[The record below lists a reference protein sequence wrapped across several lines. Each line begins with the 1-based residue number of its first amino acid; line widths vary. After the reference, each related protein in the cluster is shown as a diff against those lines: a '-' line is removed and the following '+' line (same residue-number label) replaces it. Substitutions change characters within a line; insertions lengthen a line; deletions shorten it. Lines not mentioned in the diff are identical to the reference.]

1 MLRRISMKQVI
12 IKKKV
17 SIVHPHNQIKNKLP
31 LMDKK
36 KRRSTLKKVSMVL
49 TEEQKR
55 LLLNIFYMKL
65 RIVKNSLIKYS
76 YNLNIAYNKF
86 VISNI
91 FNKNSSFHA
100 KYKEMLLLIDESE
113 FIYEYYDLKTSF
125 QKINIFGIISKSLDR
140 FFPSYLGSGFDI
152 YLFMNRYLLKKQ
164 NLINK
169 IEKEENLKFNKLKRT
184 ERKLNSNN
192 NLLQNF
198 NLINNDES
206 KISESYDEKKT
217 KDMKNKDSTNEIIKL
232 IHKIKVTEKKN
243 KLGKEE
249 NKEDESIKKQKTNQ
263 KQLKFS
269 NPILSNYYEKEMND
283 NENIPLSDNN
293 RNNKRLLSSYIRG
306 IQKKKIERF
315 NSQISLSK
323 NELKQVNEF
332 YKIPI
337 EKKKISSLIT
347 FVNQRKTII
356 DDNYTIN
363 INNKSHSFLNN
374 KTKNKH
380 FKKINEF
387 ISNSKK
393 LDTYSEVNKIINDCI
408 NNPFK
413 VAEEY
418 KEYQNKK
425 NKKKNISSAR
435 SRNFSLYKMQIHNM
449 KSNSNL
455 FLSYDGFS
463 QEIPATPKFIKSKK
477 PKINNLKY
485 NHENIGKQYYYNS
498 LFNSDGFQKL
508 EKTFLKSEN
517 YHSYSSHRQKHFS
530 QSPVTLKSSKSKI
543 NKSKSKINKNNLN
556 SSNSLGNKHFGRNNI
571 FLIRPI
577 KTNIDILN
585 KKMI

>member
-1 MLRRISMKQVI
+1 ME
-12 IKKKV
+12 
-17 SIVHPHNQIKNKLP
+17 
-31 LMDKK
+31 KK

-374 KTKNKH
+374 KTKNKN

-571 FLIRPI
+571 FLIRPF

>member
-55 LLLNIFYMKL
+55 LLLKIFYMKL

-169 IEKEENLKFNKLKRT
+169 IEKEENLNFNKLKRT

-374 KTKNKH
+374 KTKNKN

-571 FLIRPI
+571 FLIRPF

>member
-1 MLRRISMKQVI
+1 MLRRISMKHVL

-49 TEEQKR
+49 TEEKKR

-76 YNLNIAYNKF
+76 YNLNIAYNQF
-86 VISNI
+86 LISNI

-425 NKKKNISSAR
+425 NKKKKYI
-435 SRNFSLYKMQIHNM
+435 KCQI
-449 KSNSNL
+449 K
-455 FLSYDGFS
+455 
-463 QEIPATPKFIKSKK
+463 KFFFI
-477 PKINNLKY
+477 
-485 NHENIGKQYYYNS
+485 
-498 LFNSDGFQKL
+498 
-508 EKTFLKSEN
+508 
-517 YHSYSSHRQKHFS
+517 
-530 QSPVTLKSSKSKI
+530 
-543 NKSKSKINKNNLN
+543 
-556 SSNSLGNKHFGRNNI
+556 
-571 FLIRPI
+571 
-577 KTNIDILN
+577 
-585 KKMI
+585 

>member
-1 MLRRISMKQVI
+1 MLRRISMKQVL

-374 KTKNKH
+374 KTKNKN

-571 FLIRPI
+571 FLIRPF

>member
-1 MLRRISMKQVI
+1 MLRRISMKQVL

-249 NKEDESIKKQKTNQ
+249 NKEDESIKKQNTKQ

-571 FLIRPI
+571 FLIRPF

>member
-571 FLIRPI
+571 FLIRPF

>member
-374 KTKNKH
+374 KTKNKN

-393 LDTYSEVNKIINDCI
+393 LDTYSEVNKILNDCI

>member
-374 KTKNKH
+374 KTKNKN

-571 FLIRPI
+571 FLIRPF

>member
-425 NKKKNISSAR
+425 NKKKKYI
-435 SRNFSLYKMQIHNM
+435 KCKI
-449 KSNSNL
+449 K
-455 FLSYDGFS
+455 
-463 QEIPATPKFIKSKK
+463 KFFFI
-477 PKINNLKY
+477 
-485 NHENIGKQYYYNS
+485 
-498 LFNSDGFQKL
+498 
-508 EKTFLKSEN
+508 
-517 YHSYSSHRQKHFS
+517 
-530 QSPVTLKSSKSKI
+530 
-543 NKSKSKINKNNLN
+543 
-556 SSNSLGNKHFGRNNI
+556 
-571 FLIRPI
+571 
-577 KTNIDILN
+577 
-585 KKMI
+585 

>member
-1 MLRRISMKQVI
+1 MLRRISMKQVL

-571 FLIRPI
+571 FLIRPF

>member
-337 EKKKISSLIT
+337 EKKK
-347 FVNQRKTII
+347 
-356 DDNYTIN
+356 
-363 INNKSHSFLNN
+363 
-374 KTKNKH
+374 
-380 FKKINEF
+380 
-387 ISNSKK
+387 
-393 LDTYSEVNKIINDCI
+393 
-408 NNPFK
+408 
-413 VAEEY
+413 
-418 KEYQNKK
+418 
-425 NKKKNISSAR
+425 
-435 SRNFSLYKMQIHNM
+435 
-449 KSNSNL
+449 
-455 FLSYDGFS
+455 
-463 QEIPATPKFIKSKK
+463 
-477 PKINNLKY
+477 
-485 NHENIGKQYYYNS
+485 
-498 LFNSDGFQKL
+498 
-508 EKTFLKSEN
+508 
-517 YHSYSSHRQKHFS
+517 
-530 QSPVTLKSSKSKI
+530 
-543 NKSKSKINKNNLN
+543 
-556 SSNSLGNKHFGRNNI
+556 
-571 FLIRPI
+571 
-577 KTNIDILN
+577 
-585 KKMI
+585 

>member
-1 MLRRISMKQVI
+1 MLRRISMKQVL

-517 YHSYSSHRQKHFS
+517 YHSYSSHPQKHFS

-571 FLIRPI
+571 FLIRPF